1 MKTHLGEKTLQI
13 NKWFLINTRTIVYAD
28 KRMEFMLSGT
38 KQGKPSRDLRISPE
52 FPPSV
57 TSGQIV
63 ILIEMYIT
71 KEKKNNIG
79 DAYVMMNI
87 RTPERTV
94 E

>member
-1 MKTHLGEKTLQI
+1 MGEKTLQI
-13 NKWFLINTRTIVYAD
+13 NKWFLINTKTIVFAD

-38 KQGKPSRDLRISPE
+38 RQGNPRRDLRISPE
-52 FPPSV
+52 FPPPV
-57 TSGQIV
+57 TNGQFLTLV
-63 ILIEMYIT
+63 EMYMT

-87 RTPERTV
+87 RTPERKV

>member
-1 MKTHLGEKTLQI
+1 MGEKTLQI
-13 NKWFLINTRTIVYAD
+13 NKWFLINTKTIVFAD

-38 KQGKPSRDLRISPE
+38 RQGNPRRDLRISPE
-52 FPPSV
+52 FSSPV
-57 TSGQIV
+57 TKGQILT
-63 ILIEMYIT
+63 LIEMYTT

-87 RTPERTV
+87 RTPDRKV

>member
-1 MKTHLGEKTLQI
+1 
-13 NKWFLINTRTIVYAD
+13 
-28 KRMEFMLSGT
+28 
-38 KQGKPSRDLRISPE
+38 LRISPE